1 MTKAMQ
7 YINENFLSE
16 NFTLKEQEE
25 FLNIT
30 KFKHYKYL
38 IKNTYNKTNLHY
50 NIKKSKSIEGRIM
63 SKADKKSALKEL
75 KNIESFLALIT
86 GKNNSII
93 K

>member
-1 MTKAMQ
+1 MYPFPVKKVTTNTI
-7 YINENFLSE
+7 INN
-16 NFTLKEQEE
+16 Q
-25 FLNIT
+25 NIT

-63 SKADKKSALKEL
+63 SKADKKSSLKEL